1 MSFSG
6 FSWVSLSLIRF
17 FSTFIGFDRVLL
29 GFIGF
34 YWVLP
39 GFTGFYWVSLG
50 FTGFNRVLPD
60 CTGLLRRHDPIKPNL
75 LISLWPNSTQVSP
88 VFFFT

>member
-1 MSFSG
+1 MALTGFPMSFSG

-34 YWVLP
+34 YWVLL
-39 GFTGFYWVSLG
+39 GFPRFYWVLLG
-50 FTGFNRVLPD
+50 F
-60 CTGLLRRHDPIKPNL
+60 I
-75 LISLWPNSTQVSP
+75 
-88 VFFFT
+88 VF